1 MGRNAQG
8 FFLRTRCKC
17 SLCKTIKSPVE
28 NMKSKAK
35 KDVAHDKKERRKTGE
50 GPQNVIS
57 DEMSNRISALI
68 PHQMHSL
75 HNSFDDEVCN
85 IQESKLYRFVFLFF
99 GVSLA
104 LIHALVIK

>member
-28 NMKSKAK
+28 KYEIKSKK
-35 KDVAHDKKERRKTGE
+35 KDVAHDKKERRKTGG

-75 HNSFDDEVCN
+75 HNSFDDD
-85 IQESKLYRFVFLFF
+85 Y
-99 GVSLA
+99 VSMQYTG
-104 LIHALVIK
+104 IKII

>member
-28 NMKSKAK
+28 KYEIKSK
-35 KDVAHDKKERRKTGE
+35 KDVAHDKKERRKTGG
-50 GPQNVIS
+50 GPQNLIS

-68 PHQMHSL
+68 HTKCT
-75 HNSFDDEVCN
+75 VYT
-85 IQESKLYRFVFLFF
+85 I
-99 GVSLA
+99 VSMMTM
-104 LIHALVIK
+104 